1 MSKGLLSS
9 FSCFRMVVQLLQE
22 EKLSLEA
29 LNDAVLGF
37 GAAVNQT
44 SEEKNVGE
52 KFKVEGSAG

>member
-1 MSKGLLSS
+1 
-9 FSCFRMVVQLLQE
+9 MVVQLLQE